1 MGWGPILNKKKLY
14 PETQKTVAQRR
25 QAVFPAGQETSKRSW
40 ILSETADVLIT
51 EEMRGRWKDCPS
63 SALSGPSD
71 AAAAKDEKGPPVRTL
86 C

>member
-14 PETQKTVAQRR
+14 PETQRTVDQRR
-25 QAVFPAGQETSKRSW
+25 QAVFPAGQETSKRSQ
-40 ILSETADVLIT
+40 ILLETANVLIT

-71 AAAAKDEKGPPVRTL
+71 AAAKDEKGPPVRTL